1 MQYYISFNHAVIWK
15 YFALESYHCVIE
27 FAIKST
33 QTKEIRKLKK
43 FLIRIY

>member
-1 MQYYISFNHAVIWK
+1 MQYYISFNHAVNWK
-15 YFALESYHCVIE
+15 YFALEYHFVIE